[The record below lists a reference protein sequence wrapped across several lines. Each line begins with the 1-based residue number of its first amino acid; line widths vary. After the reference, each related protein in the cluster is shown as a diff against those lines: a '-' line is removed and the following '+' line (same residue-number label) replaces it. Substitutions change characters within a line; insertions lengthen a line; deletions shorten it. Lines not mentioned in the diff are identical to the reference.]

1 MSFFETFCVK
11 ACKFGTEAR
20 NLFYGCVHRPE
31 TPGGR
36 FSVGVLIMLI
46 HYLSNTMF
54 GTFVSLYDNVKKY
67 RRFVT
72 YNYDML
78 ITRRLNT
85 HVVLP
90 NSNVIVLCNER
101 GIEFLDKVANSLDL
115 DEFHNNTEQSTEVEE
130 SAEVE
135 QSTEVEE
142 PTETAEA
149 ESEAETSQGETEE
162 EIERNNVKWEDV
174 IDNLWRLTDIESIHN
189 EDGTFTYSY
198 VLENDSIREDS
209 IMYNI
214 DPSLCKVV

>member
-1 MSFFETFCVK
+1 MSFFETFRVK

-20 NLFYGCVHRPE
+20 NLFYGSVHRPE

-115 DEFHNNTEQSTEVEE
+115 NVFYNNVEH
-130 SAEVE
+130 S
-135 QSTEVEE
+135 
-142 PTETAEA
+142 
-149 ESEAETSQGETEE
+149 EE
-162 EIERNNVKWEDV
+162 EEDEVVAAAVAEEREADTQENELSNVKWEDI
-174 IDNLWRLTDIESIHN
+174 IDNLWRLSDIESIHN

-198 VLENDSIREDS
+198 VLENVSIQQDNLL
-209 IMYNI
+209 YNI

>member
-1 MSFFETFCVK
+1 MSFFETFRVK

-20 NLFYGCVHRPE
+20 NLFYGSVHRPE

-115 DEFHNNTEQSTEVEE
+115 NVFYNNVEH
-130 SAEVE
+130 S
-135 QSTEVEE
+135 
-142 PTETAEA
+142 
-149 ESEAETSQGETEE
+149 EE
-162 EIERNNVKWEDV
+162 EEDEVVAAAVAEEREADTQENELSNVKWEDI
-174 IDNLWRLTDIESIHN
+174 IDNLWRLSDIESIHN

-198 VLENDSIREDS
+198 VLENVSIQQDDLL
-209 IMYNI
+209 YNI

>member
-20 NLFYGCVHRPE
+20 NLFYGSVHRPE

-115 DEFHNNTEQSTEVEE
+115 NVFYNNVEH
-130 SAEVE
+130 S
-135 QSTEVEE
+135 
-142 PTETAEA
+142 
-149 ESEAETSQGETEE
+149 EE
-162 EIERNNVKWEDV
+162 EEDEVVAAAVAEEREEDTQENELSNVKWEDV

-189 EDGTFTYSY
+189 ENGTFTYSY
-198 VLENDSIREDS
+198 VLENVSIQQDDLL
-209 IMYNI
+209 YNI

>member
-20 NLFYGCVHRPE
+20 NLFYESVHRPE

-46 HYLSNTMF
+46 HYLSNTLF

-78 ITRRLNT
+78 ITRHLNT

-115 DEFHNNTEQSTEVEE
+115 DEFHNNSEQTDEGTEQTDEVEE
-130 SAEVE
+130 
-135 QSTEVEE
+135 T
-142 PTETAEA
+142 TETAEA
-149 ESEAETSQGETEE
+149 ESEADTSQGETEE

-174 IDNLWRLTDIESIHN
+174 IDNLWRLSDIESIHS

>member
-20 NLFYGCVHRPE
+20 NIFYGSVHRPE

-46 HYLSNTMF
+46 HYLSNTLF
-54 GTFVSLYDNVKKY
+54 GTFDSLYDNVKKY

-101 GIEFLDKVANSLDL
+101 GIEFLDKVSNSLDL
-115 DEFHNNTEQSTEVEE
+115 DEFHNNSEQLDEVEE
-130 SAEVE
+130 
-135 QSTEVEE
+135 T
-142 PTETAEA
+142 TETAEA
-149 ESEAETSQGETEE
+149 DTSQGETEE

-174 IDNLWRLTDIESIHN
+174 IDNLWRLSDIESIHS

>member
-1 MSFFETFCVK
+1 
-11 ACKFGTEAR
+11 
-20 NLFYGCVHRPE
+20 
-31 TPGGR
+31 
-36 FSVGVLIMLI
+36 MLI
-46 HYLSNTMF
+46 HYLSNTLF

-115 DEFHNNTEQSTEVEE
+115 DEFHNNLEQTYEGTEQLDEVEE
-130 SAEVE
+130 
-135 QSTEVEE
+135 T
-142 PTETAEA
+142 TETAEA
-149 ESEAETSQGETEE
+149 DTSQGETEE

-174 IDNLWRLTDIESIHN
+174 IDNLWRLSDIESIHS

>member
-1 MSFFETFCVK
+1 MSFFETFRVK

-20 NLFYGCVHRPE
+20 NLFYGSVHRPE

-115 DEFHNNTEQSTEVEE
+115 NVFYNNVEH
-130 SAEVE
+130 S
-135 QSTEVEE
+135 
-142 PTETAEA
+142 
-149 ESEAETSQGETEE
+149 EE
-162 EIERNNVKWEDV
+162 EEDEVVAAAVAEEREADTQENELSNVKWEDI
-174 IDNLWRLTDIESIHN
+174 IDNLWRLSDIELIHN

-198 VLENDSIREDS
+198 VLENVSIQQDDLL
-209 IMYNI
+209 YNI

>member
-20 NLFYGCVHRPE
+20 NLFYGSVHRPE

-36 FSVGVLIMLI
+36 FSAGVLIMLI
-46 HYLSNTMF
+46 HYLSNTLF

-115 DEFHNNTEQSTEVEE
+115 DEFHNNSEQTDEGTEQTDEVEE
-130 SAEVE
+130 
-135 QSTEVEE
+135 T
-142 PTETAEA
+142 TETAEA
-149 ESEAETSQGETEE
+149 EAESEADTSQGETEE

-198 VLENDSIREDS
+198 VLENVSIQQDDLL
-209 IMYNI
+209 YNI